1 MSSMTSVTKKT
12 QVAAGLT
19 FFLGAFASLENIDF
33 PKLNMLTVHLYLM
46 LLAGFFMFIPMFI
59 QEEEHQNLDHKV
71 RRMAEDLKNIK
82 KQFSDTVEEE

>member
-1 MSSMTSVTKKT
+1 MRPVTKRA